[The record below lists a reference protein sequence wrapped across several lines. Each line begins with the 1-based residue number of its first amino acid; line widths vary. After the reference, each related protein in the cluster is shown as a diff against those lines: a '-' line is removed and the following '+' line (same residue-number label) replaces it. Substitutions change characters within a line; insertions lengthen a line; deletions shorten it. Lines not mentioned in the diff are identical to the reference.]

1 MTNQIQALAILPKLS
16 EQQLLQALQA
26 NDGSVPTYA
35 VMAELQARKQR
46 AAGMAGGGAKMPT
59 SSVREEMASSG
70 LQSLGMPPQMQAGT
84 QQYAEGGKIEDE
96 MRAYGYDPMWPKIV
110 DFFRNPSGP
119 DRPLLE
125 SLTGT
130 PAWQNPAPP
139 APAAPAAPYS
149 DARNSGGYGPGTPA
163 PAAAPDALPPR
174 KGLKDSTAS
183 GIRSLSVKA
192 SGPGGRD
199 SAPAPAGFE
208 FKDLKV
214 RSIADALKD
223 VPGQGALDDQIKAY
237 QDQSGDI
244 AKQREN
250 AKYEAL
256 MRAGL
261 IMAKTPG
268 GLGTSIAAGGL
279 EGLNAYG
286 AGMKDANS
294 MERERMKEL
303 AMLQQARSAQELQ
316 RYGIAN
322 ATRFG
327 EANLEDKNQ
336 DNRFNAYKSGLESS
350 DRRYAADAHVR
361 AAQIAAAAREAAS
374 SGNGK
379 IAQLLMQA
387 DTTARASIDKNL
399 SDLDKLRMNSQ
410 DPAARAKAMQDYE
423 AKVQRAVFDKIGQL
437 SLVEPDL
444 VPLYQRMRMEIGAP
458 AAGPGII
465 RGNGAPPPGA
475 VVRN

>member
-163 PAAAPDALPPR
+163 PAAAPPL
-174 KGLKDSTAS
+174 T
-183 GIRSLSVKA
+183 
-192 SGPGGRD
+192 
-199 SAPAPAGFE
+199 E
-208 FKDLKV
+208 
-214 RSIADALKD
+214 
-223 VPGQGALDDQIKAY
+223 
-237 QDQSGDI
+237 
-244 AKQREN
+244 
-250 AKYEAL
+250 
-256 MRAGL
+256 
-261 IMAKTPG
+261 
-268 GLGTSIAAGGL
+268 
-279 EGLNAYG
+279 
-286 AGMKDANS
+286 
-294 MERERMKEL
+294 
-303 AMLQQARSAQELQ
+303 
-316 RYGIAN
+316 
-322 ATRFG
+322 
-327 EANLEDKNQ
+327 
-336 DNRFNAYKSGLESS
+336 S
-350 DRRYAADAHVR
+350 DRIRPA
-361 AAQIAAAAREAAS
+361 
-374 SGNGK
+374 
-379 IAQLLMQA
+379 
-387 DTTARASIDKNL
+387 
-399 SDLDKLRMNSQ
+399 LRC
-410 DPAARAKAMQDYE
+410 R
-423 AKVQRAVFDKIGQL
+423 
-437 SLVEPDL
+437 
-444 VPLYQRMRMEIGAP
+444 
-458 AAGPGII
+458 
-465 RGNGAPPPGA
+465 
-475 VVRN
+475 